1 MFMTGYEAYEL
12 FQALKRHFTQEKFDF
27 FKYRGHINT
36 SKEAFENRKD
46 KWHFY
51 KLSRKFGT
59 KQELT
64 DFLIANFLDNEN
76 IWVNNLLVEEADIR
90 YIEYKK
96 VMQSLAYTFENDCIS
111 LFEDCKEPNS
121 LLVTNGDYPIL
132 LTKALRK
139 EIHIQT
145 LVLLNII
152 LGFVPMWSK
161 TITDTIR
168 WPNYHMKMLK
178 IASFLPQDSVRY
190 KLILK
195 KVLV

>member
-1 MFMTGYEAYEL
+1 MTGYEAYEL

-27 FKYRGHINT
+27 FKYHGHINT

-111 LFEDCKEPNS
+111 LFEDCKEPND
-121 LLVTNGDYPIL
+121 LLVTKGDYPIL

-145 LVLLNII
+145 LVLLNNI

-195 KVLV
+195 KVLL

>member
-1 MFMTGYEAYEL
+1 MTGYEAYEL

-51 KLSRKFGT
+51 KISRKFGT

-111 LFEDCKEPNS
+111 LFEDCKEPND
-121 LLVTNGDYPIL
+121 LLVTKGDYPIL

-145 LVLLNII
+145 LVLLNNI

-195 KVLV
+195 KVLL